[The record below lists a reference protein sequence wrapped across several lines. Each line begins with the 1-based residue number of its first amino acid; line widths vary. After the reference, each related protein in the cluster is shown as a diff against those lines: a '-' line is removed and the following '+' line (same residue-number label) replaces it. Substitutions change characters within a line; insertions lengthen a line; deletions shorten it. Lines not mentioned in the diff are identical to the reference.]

1 MKIRKEIRI
10 GIIGII
16 ALIML
21 FFGLNFL
28 KGINMFKPVNHFYV
42 AFDDVAGIALSSPV
56 FANGYQIGTVRNI
69 SFDYKR
75 MDRVIVEVKTEKK
88 MNIPKGSY
96 AELVTE
102 MLGTVKMNVLLKAN
116 NTKEFYAP
124 GDTIQGKAN
133 KGLTALASDELL
145 PRLKMTM
152 DKVDSLL
159 NNLNTILSDPALS
172 STLKNTQQMTANL
185 DVTTRKLNI
194 MMEKDIPNIT
204 NRLSTITDNFTTIS
218 DNLKGIDYAQTL
230 QKVDSTITNVQLLTA
245 KLTQKDNSLGKL
257 LNDDEIYK
265 NLNETSANAAALLK
279 DLKAHP
285 KRYVHFS
292 IFGKKDKTEELPK

>member
-172 STLKNTQQMTANL
+172 STLKNTQQITANL

-230 QKVDSTITNVQLLTA
+230 QKHKMDGA
-245 KLTQKDNSLGKL
+245 
-257 LNDDEIYK
+257 
-265 NLNETSANAAALLK
+265 
-279 DLKAHP
+279 AHP
-285 KRYVHFS
+285 PARHP
-292 IFGKKDKTEELPK
+292 GLPCGQGCDRGAAQASGLLRRAHHHRLYPAHRRGGLCPHPPRGF